1 MSSTIDFARHAA
13 TLSLALAAAAL
24 ATAGCKRLGHPAAKD
39 TCTLLTDAEI
49 ESAMKLKVASHK
61 GDKDSCEWTLGSGA
75 QSGIVN
81 LMKSSAG
88 AEAILNGTLGK
99 GTPVAGVGDSA
110 MWLGGMTP
118 ILVVHAKG
126 EIYRLSV
133 SSPPLMTP
141 DSASTKTTVV
151 NRHTTTSGGT
161 IGTDAV
167 SFDWPKL
174 EAGAIVLSKAFIGRL

>member
-1 MSSTIDFARHAA
+1 MNSRIQSACVAIV
-13 TLSLALAAAAL
+13 LGAAL
-24 ATAGCKRLGHPAAKD
+24 FGALGCKRLGHAAKKD
-39 TCTLLTDAEI
+39 PCTLLTDAEI
-49 ESAMKLKVASHK
+49 EAAMKLKVTSHK
-61 GDKDSCEWTLGSGA
+61 GDGDSCEWQLGSGA
-75 QSGIVN
+75 QSGIVG

-110 MWLGGMTP
+110 SWLGGMTP

-126 EIYRLSV
+126 DIYRLSV
-133 SSPPLMTP
+133 TSPPLMTP

-151 NRHTTTSGGT
+151 DRHKTTSGGT
-161 IGTDAV
+161 LETDAV

-174 EAGAIVLSKAFIGRL
+174 ESGAVVLSKAFIARL